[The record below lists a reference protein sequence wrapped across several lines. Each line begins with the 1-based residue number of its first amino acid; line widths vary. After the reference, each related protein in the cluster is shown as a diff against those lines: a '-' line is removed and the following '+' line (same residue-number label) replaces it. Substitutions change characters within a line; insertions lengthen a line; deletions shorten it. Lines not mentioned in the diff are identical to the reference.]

1 MEKNDF
7 SSFREL
13 RENMNRL
20 MSCFIKNVKTPT
32 SQQLNLNASQ
42 IQVILLLMKYKNQKM
57 SDLTK
62 HTNVVKSSMTNII
75 DSLEALQLVKRIRNK
90 DDRRIVFV
98 GLTDKGEDL
107 ANNLRK
113 AIFHLFEQKL
123 SYISTDERQEFI
135 ESINKITFL
144 INKMENIDEK

>member
-20 MSCFIKNVKTPT
+20 MNCFIKNVQTPT
-32 SQQLNLNASQ
+32 SQKLNLNASQ
-42 IQVILLLMKYKNQKM
+42 IQVILLLRKYKTQKM

-75 DSLEALQLVKRIRNK
+75 DSLEDLQLVERFRNK

-98 GLTDKGEDL
+98 GLTDEGESL
-107 ANNLRK
+107 ANSLRK

-123 SYISTDERQEFI
+123 SYISSDERQEFI
-135 ESINKITFL
+135 ESINKITSL
-144 INKMENIDEK
+144 INKMEKIDEK

>member
-20 MSCFIKNVKTPT
+20 MNSFMKNVQTPT

-42 IQVILLLMKYKNQKM
+42 IQVILLLRKYKTQKM

-75 DSLEALQLVKRIRNK
+75 DSLEKLELVNRIRNK

-98 GLTDKGEDL
+98 GLTDEGEEL
-107 ANNLRK
+107 ANSLRK
-113 AIFHLFEQKL
+113 AIFSLFEKKL
-123 SYISTDERQEFI
+123 SLLSVEEGQEFI
-135 ESINKITFL
+135 ESINKITYL
-144 INKMENIDEK
+144 INKMENINEK

>member
-1 MEKNDF
+1 MEKNEF

-13 RENMNRL
+13 RENMNRM
-20 MSCFIKNVKTPT
+20 MSCFIKNVKTPI

-123 SYISTDERQEFI
+123 SYISTNERQEFI